1 MAITTYDRGAGAG
14 APFDRDFTPAGGLE
28 ETPAPRRRRHR
39 LRSLVRGRE
48 SQPAWARPALLL
60 VLALTAVLYLWD
72 LGASGW
78 ANGFYTAAVQAGTKS
93 WKAFFFGS
101 FDSSNFI
108 TVDKPPASLW
118 VMEISARL
126 FGLSSWSILV
136 PQALEGVAAV
146 AVLYATVRRW
156 SSAAAGLIAAGVM
169 ALTPVAALIFRFN
182 NPDALLVLLLC
193 AAAYAATIAT
203 EKASARWLVLAFAF
217 VGLGCTT
224 KMLQAF
230 LVVPA
235 IGATYLLAA
244 PGRFWHRV
252 RQLAVGGVALVVSS
266 AWWVV
271 AVMMVPAADR
281 PYIGGSQDNS
291 LWNLIFGYNGFG
303 RLTGGESGSVGGGPT
318 GTSGRWGATGLTRLF
333 GSEMGSQISW
343 LLPAALIL
351 LVTALVLTLRRA
363 RTSRSRAAMVLWG
376 GWLVVTGLVFSL
388 SQGII
393 HPYYDVALAPAIG
406 AIVGIGAWML
416 WCRRS
421 ALWARLTM
429 AATVLVSSIWA
440 VVLLDRTPAWNPVL
454 RPTILAVGIT
464 ASVLLVIWR
473 HRARNLVGRA
483 ARGAVLVL
491 TGMAVLAGPAS
502 YSLATAATPH
512 SGAIPTAGPAATG
525 GGAFPGGGGPGGGGP
540 GAGNGRFGTGHAFG
554 LATFGPDAG
563 APGGTA
569 PRGGGTTGNGFG
581 PGGRSGF
588 AFPGRSGFAFPGRSG
603 GAFPGTSG
611 GSFPGRSGGGGAGGG
626 LLNASAPSAAIT
638 KALEVGA
645 TKYSWVAAVVGANDA
660 AGYQLASREPV
671 MAIGGFNGTD
681 PAPSLT
687 EFENYVKEE
696 KIHYFIATGGLGF
709 GANRSGGAG
718 DHASL
723 ITSWVEANFTAT
735 IIGGVTV
742 YDLSG
747 GVPTS
752 AGGRA

>member
-1 MAITTYDRGAGAG
+1 
-14 APFDRDFTPAGGLE
+14 
-28 ETPAPRRRRHR
+28 
-39 LRSLVRGRE
+39 
-48 SQPAWARPALLL
+48 LL
-60 VLALTAVLYLWD
+60 VLALTTVLYLWD

-146 AVLYATVRRW
+146 ALLYATVRRW

-169 ALTPVAALIFRFN
+169 ALTPVAALMFRFN

-193 AAAYAATIAT
+193 AAAFATTIAT
-203 EKASARWLVLAFAF
+203 EKASARWLMLAFAF

-230 LVVPA
+230 LIVPA
-235 IGATYLLAA
+235 MGATYLLAA
-244 PGRFWHRV
+244 PGRFWPRV
-252 RQLAVGGVALVVSS
+252 RQLAVGGIALVVSS

-303 RLTGGESGSVGGGPT
+303 RLTGSESGSVGGGPS

-351 LVTALVLTLRRA
+351 LVTTLVLTLRRA

-393 HPYYDVALAPAIG
+393 HPYYNVALAPAIG

-421 ALWARLTM
+421 AFWARLTM

-440 VVLLDRTPAWNPVL
+440 VVLFDRTPAWNPVL

-473 HRARNLVGRA
+473 HPAHNLVGRA
-483 ARGAVLVL
+483 ARGTVLVL
-491 TGMAVLAGPAS
+491 TGVAVLAGPTAF
-502 YSLATAATPH
+502 SLATAATPH
-512 SGAIPTAGPAATG
+512 SGAIPTAGPAAAR
-525 GGAFPGGGGPGGGGP
+525 GGAFPGGGGPG
-540 GAGNGRFGTGHAFG
+540 AGSGRFATGHAFG
-554 LATFGPDAG
+554 LGTFGPGAG
-563 APGGTA
+563 GPGGTV

-588 AFPGRSGFAFPGRSG
+588 
-603 GAFPGTSG
+603 
-611 GSFPGRSGGGGAGGG
+611 GSPGRSGGGSAGGGGGGGG
-626 LLNASAPSAAIT
+626 LLDASAPSAVIT

-696 KIHYFIATGGLGF
+696 KIHYFIATGGFGF
-709 GANRSGGAG
+709 GANRSEGAG
-718 DHASL
+718 DDASL

-735 IIGGVTV
+735 TIGGVTV

-752 AGGRA
+752 TGSRA